1 MREFNGSVAVSIMV
15 PGNVN
20 WIDMFNY
27 NMAFS
32 RTIDHSVFLE
42 IYHAVVWQIK
52 YTTPRRLSEITFSK
66 NRKEIIVVTVKEND
80 SGSILDY
87 TDYNFVLSFYML
99 KSHKFLHFVL
109 CMYVCIMYRQQK
121 LKLSISVDSKR
132 EDSDFLLK
140 LKST

>member
-1 MREFNGSVAVSIMV
+1 
-15 PGNVN
+15 
-20 WIDMFNY
+20 MFNY
-27 NMAFS
+27 NVAFS

-52 YTTPRRLSEITFSK
+52 HTTPRRLSEITFSK
-66 NRKEIIVVTVKEND
+66 NRKEIIVVTLKEND

-87 TDYNFVLSFYML
+87 TDYNFVLSFFML
-99 KSHKFLHFVL
+99 KSHKFLHLVL

-121 LKLSISVDSKR
+121 FKLSISVDSKR